1 MNTLPL
7 WTALRKGEIIVA
19 LRQLEQVP
27 ENSLQIEKL
36 IQHCMMAFDVQFQA
50 GKDSNTLISAQV
62 NWLTDLAT
70 DHDLTPIF
78 RNWLENLEIGF
89 VVPETVHTRFSVLED
104 LLIAEEPIFEFPG
117 DHLTPEQRFL
127 VDFGLASIVPLPG
140 FKVA

>member
-7 WTALRKGEIIVA
+7 WTALRKGEIIIA

-27 ENSLQIEKL
+27 ECSLQIEQL
-36 IQHCMMAFDVQFQA
+36 IQKCVTAFDVEFA
-50 GKDSNTLISAQV
+50 AAKGSNTVISGQV
-62 NWLTDLAT
+62 NWLTELAT
-70 DHDLTPIF
+70 SHDMTPIF

-89 VVPETVHTRFSVLED
+89 VVPETVHARFSVLED

-127 VDFGLASIVPLPG
+127 VDFGLAAIVPLTG
-140 FKVA
+140 FKAA